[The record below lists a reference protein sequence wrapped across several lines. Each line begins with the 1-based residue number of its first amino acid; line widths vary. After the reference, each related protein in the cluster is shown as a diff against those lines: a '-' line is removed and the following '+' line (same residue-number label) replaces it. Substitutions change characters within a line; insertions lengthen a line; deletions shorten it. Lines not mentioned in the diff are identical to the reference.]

1 MRRLERRIERLQC
14 SRAHAVWY
22 AQTCACITVWFTAS
36 VFIAFANKHL
46 LSDPDFHF
54 PFFLTCCSNSGVALL
69 AFFVTRLPPL
79 RQKTVKCH
87 TFVRKVVP
95 LAAATTLD
103 IGFSNWSMIFLDVAF
118 HTIIKGTAPLFVLLC
133 GLALRVERP
142 SRRTLLAIVV
152 IVGGLSLVACDRLTL
167 KDRPLGLLL
176 GLVSVGFTGTRWA
189 LTQLLMRGQYTEEAK
204 EQPAERAGAT
214 GGSGEISGTGNGT
227 STRTGNGSGTS
238 TSTATGADAATAC
251 AAPAV
256 GYCNGS
262 GTSAS
267 TATGADAATASA
279 PAGTGRPPA
288 ERTHPLSTMLHTMP
302 VIACIAL
309 VLTCLLERD
318 IVDSLR
324 GFYDDGRLPS
334 LLAYLLTLCL
344 LVFALVLAE
353 FHLVLLTSSLTV
365 AVFGVLKELITVLAA
380 VLRGDS
386 LSWINAIGVVL
397 CLLGNM
403 LYFKRR
409 VAPDEEEESPPGPAA
424 GEGCDAATGARS
436 ESGSSSAQVAVT
448 VLPPPPASTEMEE
461 GSEQRSPRRWAS
473 SKPKERTSART
484 RLASADAARRPD
496 VRELAVTREP
506 L

>member
-1 MRRLERRIERLQC
+1 MERLQC

-204 EQPAERAGAT
+204 EQPAERAGANS
-214 GGSGEISGTGNGT
+214 GSGENSGTGNGT

-238 TSTATGADAATAC
+238 T
-251 AAPAV
+251 
-256 GYCNGS
+256 
-262 GTSAS
+262 S

-318 IVDSLR
+318 IVDSLH